1 VLFFKKKVDEKRGEM
16 IMVIDPSTTKY
27 LIKAKIRADGII
39 EKSDVVGAIFGQTEG
54 LLGDELDLRELQRS
68 ARVGRIEV
76 EIDSKNGKSDGLI
89 TLPTSLDKVE
99 TVILAAAFESIDRVG
114 PCKAAIK
121 VDEVEDVRV
130 SRRKQVIDRAKQ
142 LLNQIMEKS
151 KTEGESISDNVR
163 QSIQVEEITSYGQ
176 DHCPAGPNIQES
188 DAIIIV
194 EGRRDVLNLL
204 KYGIKNVIAVGGT
217 NVPRT
222 VVDLTKEKVTT
233 IFVDGDRGGELIL
246 KELLQVADVDF
257 IARAPQTREVEE
269 IPQKLIMKALKNKI
283 PREQYMDMYN
293 IKIDRDDNKQNN
305 DDKQQ
310 KSKKEFF
317 QKKKERREEQQDQQE
332 PPEEKPQQPAVEEAP
347 PEITADKQKHYEQIL
362 NDISGSLKAVLFDVN
377 GNELR
382 KIPVRELTDEIKK
395 DDHVT
400 AVVFDGIITQRL
412 LDIANNKNVREIVG
426 IKLGNVV
433 KLPKAVKVLTKN
445 DFQG

>member
-1 VLFFKKKVDEKRGEM
+1 
-16 IMVIDPSTTKY
+16 MVIDPSTTKY
-27 LIKAKIRADGII
+27 LIKAKIKADGII

-76 EIDSKNGKSDGLI
+76 ELDSKNGKSDGVL

-114 PCKAAIK
+114 PCKATIH

-130 SRRKQVIDRAKQ
+130 SLRKQVIDRAKV
-142 LLNQIMEKS
+142 LLNEVMERS
-151 KTEGESISDNVR
+151 KTDSESIAENVR
-163 QSIQVEEITSYGQ
+163 QAVQVEEITSYGH
-176 DHCPAGPNIQES
+176 DHCPAGPNINDS
-188 DAIIIV
+188 DAIVIV

-222 VVDLTKEKVTT
+222 VIDLSKEKITT
-233 IFVDGDRGGELIL
+233 VFVDGDRGGELIL
-246 KELLQVADVDF
+246 RELLQVADVDF

-269 IPQKLIMKALKNKI
+269 IPQKLIMKSLKNKI

-293 IKIDRDDNKQNN
+293 IKIEGKNTEDKRQDNGEKQP
-305 DDKQQ
+305 Q
-310 KSKKEFF
+310 KMKKEFF
-317 QKKKERREEQQDQQE
+317 SKKKEQQQMRKEDDA
-332 PPEEKPQQPAVEEAP
+332 PAAVEEP
-347 PEITADKQKHYEQIL
+347 VISTEKQKNYETIL
-362 NDISGSLKAVLFDVN
+362 NEISGSLKAVLLDEN
-377 GNELR
+377 GKEIR
-382 KIPVRELTDEIKK
+382 TIPVRELTDEIKK
-395 DDHVT
+395 GDNVS
-400 AVVFDGIITQRL
+400 AVVFDGIVTQRL

-433 KLPKAVKVLTKN
+433 KMPKAVKVLTKN
-445 DFQG
+445 DFQ